1 MNFDH
6 SKLRGKIY
14 EKFRSQRQFAQ
25 ALGISPATLNHRL
38 SGKLPFTAPEMF
50 KAIRLLEID
59 PSEISKYFLTLRK
72 EKTQ

>member
-6 SKLRGKIY
+6 SKLRGKIF

-25 ALGISPATLNHRL
+25 ALGISPATLNYRL

-59 PSEISKYFLTLRK
+59 PSEISKYFLTPRK

>member
-25 ALGISPATLNHRL
+25 AMGISPATLNHRL

-50 KAIRLLEID
+50 KAITLLEID
-59 PSEISKYFLTLRK
+59 PSEISKYFLTPVVR
-72 EKTQ
+72 

>member
-6 SKLRGKIY
+6 SKLRGKIF

-25 ALGISPATLNHRL
+25 ALGISPATLNYRL

-50 KAIRLLEID
+50 TAITLLEID
-59 PSEISKYFLTLRK
+59 PSEISKYFLTPVVR
-72 EKTQ
+72 